1 MRFAFIHAEG
11 AKLPTSLLCRALKV
25 SRSGFYA
32 WSKRPPSRRDV
43 EDSKLVPV
51 IRACHAQSRA
61 TYGSPRV
68 HKDLQALSYRVS
80 RKRVAR
86 LMRREGLSAR
96 PPRRYRATTDSKHSL
111 AIAPNVV
118 AREFH
123 AAAPNR
129 VWVTDMTYIW
139 TWEGWLFLAAIVD
152 VFSRRVVGWAMADH
166 LRTELPLEALGMA
179 LGMRQPERGLVH
191 HSDRGC
197 QYASELY
204 RAELSARGIVCSM
217 IRRPRLHR
225 GVLQSAPASLV
236 PRLRQPDG
244 LRTATGCRDCGS
256 IAGPST
262 KTGQLQRTVDG
273 PWVCAGLCVC

>member
-1 MRFAFIHAEG
+1 MVGLSVRLLGRRLIFSSGHRDLTESALRAWVRQAEVDAGRGKPG
-11 AKLPTSLLCRALKV
+11 ALTTEEREELGRLRREVKTLRLEREILLPTGLLCRALRV

-68 HKDLQALSYRVS
+68 HKDLQALSYRLS
-80 RKRVAR
+80 RRRVAR

-96 PPRRYRATTDSKHSL
+96 PPRRYRATTDSKYSL

-129 VWVTDMTYIW
+129 V
-139 TWEGWLFLAAIVD
+139 
-152 VFSRRVVGWAMADH
+152 
-166 LRTELPLEALGMA
+166 
-179 LGMRQPERGLVH
+179 
-191 HSDRGC
+191 
-197 QYASELY
+197 
-204 RAELSARGIVCSM
+204 
-217 IRRPRLHR
+217 
-225 GVLQSAPASLV
+225 
-236 PRLRQPDG
+236 
-244 LRTATGCRDCGS
+244 
-256 IAGPST
+256 
-262 KTGQLQRTVDG
+262 
-273 PWVCAGLCVC
+273 

>member
-1 MRFAFIHAEG
+1 MKFAFIHAEG

-51 IRACHAQSRA
+51 IRACHARSRA

-68 HKDLQALSYRVS
+68 HKDLQVLRHRVS

-86 LMRREGLSAR
+86 LMRREGHSGR
-96 PPRRYRATTDSKHSL
+96 PPRRYRVTTTDSKHSL

-129 VWVTDMTYIW
+129 V
-139 TWEGWLFLAAIVD
+139 
-152 VFSRRVVGWAMADH
+152 
-166 LRTELPLEALGMA
+166 
-179 LGMRQPERGLVH
+179 
-191 HSDRGC
+191 
-197 QYASELY
+197 
-204 RAELSARGIVCSM
+204 
-217 IRRPRLHR
+217 
-225 GVLQSAPASLV
+225 
-236 PRLRQPDG
+236 
-244 LRTATGCRDCGS
+244 
-256 IAGPST
+256 
-262 KTGQLQRTVDG
+262 
-273 PWVCAGLCVC
+273 